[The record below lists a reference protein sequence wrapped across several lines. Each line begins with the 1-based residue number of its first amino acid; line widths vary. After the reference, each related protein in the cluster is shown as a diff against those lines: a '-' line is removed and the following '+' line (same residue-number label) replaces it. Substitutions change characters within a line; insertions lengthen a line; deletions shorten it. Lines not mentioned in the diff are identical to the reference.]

1 MEENCILKQA
11 GREEGRV
18 LKERKRSAFFSDLE
32 EHGDTLYKEKNII
45 VSQSVIKNI
54 LETN

>member
-45 VSQSVIKNI
+45 VSQSVIKKI